1 MRGLAHVHRI
11 ANNKKKGFLRRVPE
25 TARVKRSRVKECSW
39 LCALLYVPYGMYRV
53 LYTIVSYVV
62 MHLIIVYHNTTH
74 IKKVNANQ

>member
-1 MRGLAHVHRI
+1 MMHVY
-11 ANNKKKGFLRRVPE
+11 KGRTGYCRVLHGYVPF
-25 TARVKRSRVKECSW
+25 TV
-39 LCALLYVPYGMYRV
+39 LYVPYGMYRV